1 MKIGELMSLA
11 WEKFKAG
18 IVPLILS
25 VFLLYLIL
33 LPISVIN
40 TQVAQDQNAV
50 IILSPV
56 LSLLYIVFSAFILT
70 GITHISLLAADGE
83 PVRVSDAFAR
93 WNLMPKMLGAMILVS
108 LFCLAGTVLLVIPGI
123 YVYYR
128 TSMFPFFLVDKNC
141 GPVKGLKLSWR
152 ATKGHVLKL
161 MLIDLIVFLL
171 VFAGLLCFIV
181 GMLPA
186 AMYANV
192 MRACYYR
199 YLEGEMAEE
208 VVA

>member
-1 MKIGELMSLA
+1 MKIGELVPLA
-11 WEKFKAG
+11 WEKFKASIG
-18 IVPLILS
+18 PLILS
-25 VFLLYLIL
+25 VFLLYLML
-33 LPISVIN
+33 LPISAIN
-40 TQVAQDQNAV
+40 TQITQDENAI

-56 LSLLYIVFSAFILT
+56 LSLLYMVFSAFMLT
-70 GITHISLLAADGE
+70 GIAHISLLAADSK

-93 WNLMPKMLGAMILVS
+93 WNLTPKMLGAMILVS
-108 LFCLAGTVLLVIPGI
+108 LLCLAGTVLFIIPGI

-128 TSMFPFFLVDKNC
+128 TSMFPFFLTDKNC
-141 GPVKGLKLSWR
+141 GPVESLKLSWR

-161 MLIDLIVFLL
+161 MLIDLIVFFLL
-171 VFAGLLCFIV
+171 VAGLLCFIV
-181 GMLPA
+181 GVLPA